1 MSPDEKNN
9 DRPSL
14 SEHDWFALAVASV
27 VIGLVL
33 FSFVAAWVLMTDDLS
48 VAKQRIDI
56 VVPFATVYLAVVTF
70 STIAWRGL
78 VSARQA
84 DQQKAQNDAN
94 DDANYAKL
102 LQEGAKL
109 LGDHSKPHDQLA
121 GLASLEVVINE
132 PKRRFSPQALD
143 VAANFYSSIH
153 NDISEEVARNYSSN
167 AVIAFARS
175 VIERA
180 SALGMTN
187 SIRAKFSSPNKQFRW
202 VGVNGFL
209 HQSYVGGIITR
220 SALAII
226 EKDRFS
232 IQNAGIHSI
241 EFPRDKGSFDTCL
254 FKFCQVRTIDEFMV
268 TLDKH
273 RFERCDFSGCEF
285 QSDPDVIDGELKLKQ
300 HSNWYDVDNPP
311 IYEHWFN
318 WDDILIPKRL
328 TESGVYST
336 LTAIPDDIEF

>member
-1 MSPDEKNN
+1 MPPDEKSNEWSTVSENN
-9 DRPSL
+9 
-14 SEHDWFALAVASV
+14 WFSLAVASV
-27 VIGLVL
+27 VVGLVL
-33 FSFVAAWVLMTDDLS
+33 FVFVATWVLTPNDLA

-56 VVPFATVYLAVVTF
+56 VVPFATVYLALVTF

-153 NDISEEVARNYSSN
+153 NEMTEEAARHYSSN
-167 AVIAFARS
+167 AVISFARA

-180 SALGMTN
+180 SASGMKS
-187 SIRAKFSSPNKQFRW
+187 SIRTKFSSPTKQFRW
-202 VGVNGFL
+202 VGVSGFL
-209 HQSYVGGIITR
+209 HQFYVGGIITR

-232 IQNAGIHSI
+232 VQDAGVHGI
-241 EFPRDKGSFDTCL
+241 EVPHNKGLFDTCL
-254 FKFCQVRTIDEFMV
+254 FKFCKVRTVDEFMV
-268 TLDKH
+268 TVDKH

-285 QSDPDVIDGELKLKQ
+285 QDDPYIIDRELKLKK

-311 IYEHWFN
+311 IYQDCFN
-318 WDDILIPKRL
+318 WDDILIAKRL
-328 TESGVYST
+328 TESGVYSPVNP
-336 LTAIPDDIEF
+336 IPDDIDF